1 MDTLISSE
9 IEGEFYKI
17 NMFINRENDKLCFFI
32 NSTIPDPQK
41 HISIHRYKV
50 YIQVYIH
57 ILREQFYIKIGKD
70 FISMLIRYM
79 KYVSKL
85 FS

>member
-1 MDTLISSE
+1 MDTLTSSE

-50 YIQVYIH
+50 YIQGIEGA
-57 ILREQFYIKIGKD
+57 ILYKDWKRFYFNAD
-70 FISMLIRYM
+70 PLY